1 MLSLLTAI
9 FAFAF
14 LIYLSFETFRI
25 HVLGKN
31 NGFLLTSFISLI
43 SMSFGLYLLVRYGLI
58 IDYGSATEIATNHAH
73 LMVTLGNLDIL
84 SGLLF
89 VGFSVLRWVWDGNK
103 VN

>member
-1 MLSLLTAI
+1 MLSLLVTI

-14 LIYLSFETFRI
+14 LVYITFETFRI

-31 NGFLLTSFISLI
+31 NGFLFTSFISLVSI
-43 SMSFGLYLLVRYGLI
+43 SFGLITVFQFGRI
-58 IDYGSATEIATNHAH
+58 IDYGTTQEVANSHAH
-73 LMVTLGNLDIL
+73 WMVILGNFDIL
-84 SGLLF
+84 TGLLF